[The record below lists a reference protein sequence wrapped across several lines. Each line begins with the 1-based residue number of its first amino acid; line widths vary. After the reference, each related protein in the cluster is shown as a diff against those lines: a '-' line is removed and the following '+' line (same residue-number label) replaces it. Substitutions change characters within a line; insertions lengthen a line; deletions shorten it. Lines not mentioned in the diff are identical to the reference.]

1 LTRWQRYA
9 RLIVASVGILFAAFV
24 ARQLKPRD
32 NPLRPSTS
40 MPKADPAAV
49 VETSAGTLAK
59 IKGSRENASVT
70 FQKQLVYAD
79 GTSKLTGVTIVT
91 LERNGS
97 RTFTIT
103 GKEARLGSNDSSIQ
117 LEGAVHL
124 EGSDGMSASTARA
137 TYADADGIVRA
148 PGPVEY
154 GRGRMRGTG
163 IGMTWERAQDVLTV
177 LDQAVVHVAPDEKGQ
192 GASEITAGTAA
203 FARKDNQIRFERTV
217 HIQRGD
223 QGIDAASAILY
234 LSADGN
240 RIDTV
245 DLREQARIT
254 TPKAAAGAVRAL
266 NGDVMNLKYAADGE
280 TLQHAVISGSAAIQV
295 AGEAGQPGR
304 DITATTIDVTLG
316 ADGSTPTA
324 LIGREN
330 VVLTFPP
337 EGNQGGRTI
346 KAPTLDAKG
355 DETKGLTR
363 AQFAGGVQFREKV
376 GDTARAANSA
386 ALDVGLKPGFSTI
399 EDATFTRGVRFEQG
413 TMGANAAVGRY
424 DPDKGTLALSGSEPG
439 RTMPHVDNDRIV
451 VDAEAIDVT
460 LEGPKVNARGN
471 VRSEMKPPPKPKA
484 GETSDTKMPAML
496 KQDQSVFVK
505 SNNLD
510 YDGTASSA
518 LYSGAALLFQ
528 ADTSI
533 KADTI
538 SIDNKSG
545 NLKASGNVNTAS
557 ILEES
562 GTAGARDRGEAK
574 KRTPSIATAKDM
586 TYDDDQRHMIYTGDA
601 HMTGP
606 QGDMTAARIDL
617 FLKPSGDELERA
629 EAYENLTLREQ
640 NRETKGA
647 KLVYTTDTETY
658 VITGAP
664 VKVVDQ
670 CQRETVGR
678 TLTFNKGADTVVV
691 DGNSQIRT
699 QTKGGN
705 GKCS

>member
-1 LTRWQRYA
+1 
-9 RLIVASVGILFAAFV
+9 
-24 ARQLKPRD
+24 
-32 NPLRPSTS
+32 
-40 MPKADPAAV
+40 
-49 VETSAGTLAK
+49 
-59 IKGSRENASVT
+59 
-70 FQKQLVYAD
+70 
-79 GTSKLTGVTIVT
+79 
-91 LERNGS
+91 
-97 RTFTIT
+97 
-103 GKEARLGSNDSSIQ
+103 
-117 LEGAVHL
+117 
-124 EGSDGMSASTARA
+124 
-137 TYADADGIVRA
+137 
-148 PGPVEY
+148 
-154 GRGRMRGTG
+154 
-163 IGMTWERAQDVLTV
+163 
-177 LDQAVVHVAPDEKGQ
+177 
-192 GASEITAGTAA
+192 
-203 FARKDNQIRFERTV
+203 
-217 HIQRGD
+217 
-223 QGIDAASAILY
+223 
-234 LSADGN
+234 
-240 RIDTV
+240 
-245 DLREQARIT
+245 
-254 TPKAAAGAVRAL
+254 
-266 NGDVMNLKYAADGE
+266 
-280 TLQHAVISGSAAIQV
+280 
-295 AGEAGQPGR
+295 
-304 DITATTIDVTLG
+304 
-316 ADGSTPTA
+316 
-324 LIGREN
+324 
-330 VVLTFPP
+330 
-337 EGNQGGRTI
+337 
-346 KAPTLDAKG
+346 
-355 DETKGLTR
+355 
-363 AQFAGGVQFREKV
+363 
-376 GDTARAANSA
+376 
-386 ALDVGLKPGFSTI
+386 
-399 EDATFTRGVRFEQG
+399 
-413 TMGANAAVGRY
+413 
-424 DPDKGTLALSGSEPG
+424 
-439 RTMPHVDNDRIV
+439 MPHVDNDRIV

>member
-1 LTRWQRYA
+1 
-9 RLIVASVGILFAAFV
+9 
-24 ARQLKPRD
+24 
-32 NPLRPSTS
+32 
-40 MPKADPAAV
+40 
-49 VETSAGTLAK
+49 
-59 IKGSRENASVT
+59 
-70 FQKQLVYAD
+70 
-79 GTSKLTGVTIVT
+79 
-91 LERNGS
+91 
-97 RTFTIT
+97 
-103 GKEARLGSNDSSIQ
+103 
-117 LEGAVHL
+117 
-124 EGSDGMSASTARA
+124 
-137 TYADADGIVRA
+137 
-148 PGPVEY
+148 
-154 GRGRMRGTG
+154 MRGPG
-163 IGMTWERAQDVLTV
+163 IGMTWERAQDVLTI
-177 LDQAVVHVAPDEKGQ
+177 LDQAVVHVAADDKGQ

-203 FARKDNQIRFERTV
+203 FARKDKLIRFERTV
-217 HIQRGD
+217 HIQHGD
-223 QGIDAASAILY
+223 QVIDAASAILY
-234 LSADGN
+234 LGDDGD

-266 NGDVMNLKYAADGE
+266 GGDAMNLKYASDGE

-304 DITATTIDVTLG
+304 DITATTIDVTLA

-330 VVLTFPP
+330 VVLIFPP

-355 DETKGLTR
+355 DDTKGLTR

-386 ALDVGLKPGFSTI
+386 TLDVGLKQGFSTI
-399 EDATFTRGVRFEQG
+399 DDAIFTRGVRFEQG
-413 TMGANAAVGRY
+413 TMGANAAVARY

-451 VDAEAIDVT
+451 VDAVAIDVT
-460 LEGPKVNARGN
+460 LDGPKVNARGN
-471 VRSEMKPPPKPKA
+471 VRSEMKPPPKPKE
-484 GETSDTKMPAML
+484 GEASDTKMPAML

-518 LYSGAALLFQ
+518 VYSGAALLFQ

-533 KADTI
+533 KGDTI
-538 SIDNKSG
+538 TVDNKSG
-545 NLKASGNVNTAS
+545 NLKASGNVTTAS

-562 GTAGARDRGEAK
+562 GTAGAKDRSDTR

-586 TYDDDQRHMIYTGDA
+586 TYDDDQRRMVYTGDA
-601 HMTGP
+601 HMNGP
-606 QGDMTAARIDL
+606 EGDMTAARIVL

-647 KLVYTTDTETY
+647 KLIYTTDTETY

-678 TLTFNKGADTVVV
+678 TLTFNKGDDTVVV